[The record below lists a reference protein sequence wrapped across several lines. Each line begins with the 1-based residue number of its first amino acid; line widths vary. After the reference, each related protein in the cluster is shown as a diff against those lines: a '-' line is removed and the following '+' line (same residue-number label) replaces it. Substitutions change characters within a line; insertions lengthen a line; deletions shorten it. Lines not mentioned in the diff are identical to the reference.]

1 MTQINP
7 FAGSIVQSPQV
18 QRTQAADKDQQAR
31 KTQDRTKDA
40 GLGGG
45 DTFEHQ
51 VESTDA
57 PQPIHDE
64 DERQNNP
71 QHQQHRRSP
80 KQSTESPEA
89 TVEQDPPSHLD
100 LTA

>member
-18 QRTQAADKDQQAR
+18 QRSQADEKDQQAR
-31 KTQDRTKDA
+31 KNQDRSKHA

-51 VESTDA
+51 VESTEA

-71 QHQQHRRSP
+71 QQQQHRRSP
-80 KQSTESPEA
+80 QQPTEPPENLDDQA
-89 TVEQDPPSHLD
+89 PPPHLD